1 MILMLVRR
9 YVCLSRQATV
19 RGDELSGV
27 TVCVSIFLFLL
38 LQSYMNFD
46 FRKRKKTHTHL

>member
-27 TVCVSIFLFLL
+27 TVCVSIFLTNSPVTILHEL
-38 LQSYMNFD
+38 
-46 FRKRKKTHTHL
+46 